1 MWLAKAR
8 APFLFAVAIID
19 RTEDSPFL
27 SRGAQLNSRGE
38 IDVRQIRQIIEV
50 CRSGGIGR
58 AARELGI
65 SQPALS
71 RSIARIE
78 DQLGAVLFERAGDG
92 AKPTPFANYIVSRA
106 VPPMESIATIAR
118 EVRMMAKGESGRLR
132 VGMGPTIRHLIF
144 LPAVTA
150 VLDKFP
156 KLSLKTKIGST
167 PDILKLLTTRA
178 IDVAI
183 NSSEHSELDGALDQD
198 HSFVRTDLIT
208 LKLSFFVRKGH
219 KILESGKQCQIE
231 ELLDYPMA
239 GIGMT
244 RHQRAFFP
252 AKLTARQR
260 QNLGAYQ
267 VDDYELVRHII
278 LNSDAIAYAPQQV
291 FLEDIQKKRIFFVNL
306 DLEIRHHCVAL
317 ALPET
322 WLFPMVRNFVEIAK
336 NVSENL
342 NGVGGG
348 ARQSPTASNIKKLE
362 RQVR

>member
-1 MWLAKAR
+1 M
-8 APFLFAVAIID
+8 
-19 RTEDSPFL
+19 
-27 SRGAQLNSRGE
+27 NNRGE

-92 AKPTPFANYIVSRA
+92 AKPTPFANYIISRA

-118 EVRMMAKGESGRLR
+118 EVRMMAKGDSGRLR
-132 VGMGPTIRHLIF
+132 VGMGPLIRQLIF
-144 LPAVTA
+144 LPAVTEI
-150 VLDKFP
+150 LGKFP
-156 KLSLKTKIGST
+156 NLSLKARVGST
-167 PDILKLLTTRA
+167 PDILKALTTRS

-183 NSSEHSELDGALDQD
+183 SSSEYSELDSTLDQD
-198 HSFVRTDLIT
+198 HSFVRTDLVT

-219 KILESGKQCQIE
+219 KILKSGKPCQIE
-231 ELLDYPMA
+231 ELLDYPMV

-252 AKLTARQR
+252 AKLNARQR

-278 LNSDAIAYAPQQV
+278 LNSDAIGYGPSQV
-291 FLEDIQKKRIFFVNL
+291 FLEDIKKKRIFFANP
-306 DLEIRHHCVAL
+306 DLEILHHCVAL

-322 WLFPMVRNFVEIAK
+322 WLFPTVRNFVEITK
-336 NVSENL
+336 KVSSRL
-342 NGVGGG
+342 KGSDRRG
-348 ARQSPTASNIKKLE
+348 P
-362 RQVR
+362 

>member
-1 MWLAKAR
+1 M
-8 APFLFAVAIID
+8 
-19 RTEDSPFL
+19 
-27 SRGAQLNSRGE
+27 NSRGE

-50 CRSGGIGR
+50 CRSGRIGR

-65 SQPALS
+65 SQPVLS

-78 DQLGAVLFERAGDG
+78 DQLGTALFERAGDG

-132 VGMGPTIRHLIF
+132 VGMGPVIRHLIF
-144 LPAVTA
+144 LPAVTTI
-150 VLDKFP
+150 LGEFP

-183 NSSEHSELDGALDQD
+183 SSSEYSELDGALDQD
-198 HSFVRTDLIT
+198 HSFVRTDLVT
-208 LKLSFFVRKGH
+208 LKLSFFARKGH
-219 KILESGKQCQIE
+219 KILESGKPRQIE

-252 AKLTARQR
+252 AKLNAGQR

-278 LNSDAIAYAPQQV
+278 LNSDAIAYAPYQV
-291 FLEDIQKKRIFFVNL
+291 FQEDIRKKRIFFVNR
-306 DLEIRHHCVAL
+306 DLQIHHHCVAL
-317 ALPET
+317 ALRET

-336 NVSENL
+336 DVSGNL
-342 NGVGGG
+342 NDPEWQ
-348 ARQSPTASNIKKLE
+348 AQQSPIASNAKKLE
-362 RQVR
+362 HQAR

>member
-1 MWLAKAR
+1 M
-8 APFLFAVAIID
+8 
-19 RTEDSPFL
+19 
-27 SRGAQLNSRGE
+27 NSRGE

-92 AKPTPFANYIVSRA
+92 ARPTPFANYVVSRA

-118 EVRMMAKGESGRLR
+118 EVRMMAKGDAGRLR
-132 VGMGPTIRHLIF
+132 IGMGPVIRQLIF
-144 LPAVTA
+144 TPTVTEI
-150 VLDKFP
+150 LGKFP
-156 KLSLKTKIGST
+156 NLSIKSRVGST
-167 PDILKLLTTRA
+167 PDILKALTTRS

-183 NSSEHSELDGALDQD
+183 SSSEYSELDGGGD
-198 HSFVRTDLIT
+198 HDNKLVRTDLVT

-219 KILESGKQCQIE
+219 EILKSKRPCQIE
-231 ELLDYPMA
+231 DLLDYPMA

-252 AKLTARQR
+252 SKLNAKQR

-278 LNSDAIAYAPQQV
+278 LNSNAIGYAPSQV
-291 FLEDIQKKRIFFVNL
+291 FAGDLRQKRIFFANP
-306 DLEIRHHCVAL
+306 DFKIGHHCVAL
-317 ALPET
+317 ALPEM
-322 WLFPMVRNFVEIAK
+322 WLFPTVRNFVEITK
-336 NVSENL
+336 KVC
-342 NGVGGG
+342 
-348 ARQSPTASNIKKLE
+348 ARLDEPIRS
-362 RQVR
+362 